1 MTTLSC
7 KVTSV
12 EAITDTVYRVRI
24 VPDAAFS
31 FRAGQYLMVV
41 MDERD
46 KRPFSMASTPDEK
59 GFIELHIGASE
70 INLYAKAVM
79 DRILKDHQIV
89 VDIPHGEAWLRDD
102 EERPMILIAGG
113 TGFSY
118 ARSILLTALARNP
131 NRDITIYWGG
141 REEQHLYDLCE
152 LEALSLKHPGLQVV
166 PVVEQPEAG
175 WRGRTGTVLTAV
187 LQDHGTLA
195 EHDIYIA
202 GRFEMAKIARD
213 LFCSE
218 RNARCDA
225 GASYQAYIGAGSVD
239 RIRRSRRIRQVVKP
253 AQTPSQY
260 PDPDRYTSSPDQTG
274 RLCAP
279 SDLAAW
285 C

>member
-141 REEQHLYDLCE
+141 R
-152 LEALSLKHPGLQVV
+152 
-166 PVVEQPEAG
+166 
-175 WRGRTGTVLTAV
+175 GRTGTVLTAV

-218 RNARCDA
+218 RNAREDRLFGDA
-225 GASYQAYIGAGSVD
+225 FAFI
-239 RIRRSRRIRQVVKP
+239 
-253 AQTPSQY
+253 
-260 PDPDRYTSSPDQTG
+260 
-274 RLCAP
+274 
-279 SDLAAW
+279 
-285 C
+285 